1 MRLDTLM
8 FFYFIPWLS
17 FPRFLLFWLLYL
29 WSFLWMKAYA
39 QRLFLVFDKTDWATH
54 GFRWSRDVNE
64 MYALFF
70 RIFCSFFNIRK
81 QRSLHAKSSSSKTGS
96 VLGLRLNKSD
106 KCKNSGGRDWS
117 LPSSCCRLCIG
128 EENRAAAGSR
138 GNRELEK
145 ERLYGESFR
154 GEPKKKKVER
164 AKEFFRGKRAIFFQ
178 SLGCHI
184 FITGLLISFHHRTAI
199 LFHHRATDFS
209 LSPGCS
215 STIAST
221 PCHSWFFSIRRRT
234 NCTPHFFSTFTAIRY
249 VSCFFYIYMHR
260 VSATVKARSI
270 FPSRI
275 IIIIG

>member
-29 WSFLWMKAYA
+29 WSFLWMKAYT

-128 EENRAAAGSR
+128 EENQAAAGSR

-154 GEPKKKKVER
+154 GEPKKKSRESQGVFQREESHFFLVTGLPYFYHR
-164 AKEFFRGKRAIFFQ
+164 AVDFFSSPDCYSFSSPGYWLF
-178 SLGCHI
+178 
-184 FITGLLISFHHRTAI
+184 FITGLLIHHSI
-199 LFHHRATDFS
+199 NSMSQLVLFH
-209 LSPGCS
+209 SPPHQLH
-215 STIAST
+215 T
-221 PCHSWFFSIRRRT
+221 PFF
-234 NCTPHFFSTFTAIRY
+234 
-249 VSCFFYIYMHR
+249 
-260 VSATVKARSI
+260 
-270 FPSRI
+270 
-275 IIIIG
+275 

>member
-1 MRLDTLM
+1 MLNFIDFSGSLVCCRWSCRYPYGLVWSWWDLFLTYFVALAWDLPTCICPWIPPDMRLDTLM

-29 WSFLWMKAYA
+29 WSFLWMKAYT

-154 GEPKKKKVER
+154 GEPKKKKQREPR
-164 AKEFFRGKRAIFFQ
+164 SFSEGREPFFFSHWAAIFL
-178 SLGCHI
+178 SPGCWFL
-184 FITGLLISFHHRTAI
+184 FITGLLFFFITGLLTF
-199 LFHHRATDFS
+199 LYHRAAH
-209 LSPGCS
+209 P
-215 STIAST
+215 
-221 PCHSWFFSIRRRT
+221 P
-234 NCTPHFFSTFTAIRY
+234 
-249 VSCFFYIYMHR
+249 
-260 VSATVKARSI
+260 
-270 FPSRI
+270 
-275 IIIIG
+275 